1 MVATVA
7 TATVEVHAQADVTAS
22 PIQVEL
28 LDGGQVVDSVGFD
41 AGALQAGRTI
51 RRTVR
56 FPDAP
61 EDGWTVQPDAECIAS
76 AS

>member
-7 TATVEVHAQADVTAS
+7 RVTVEVRALTDVPNS

-28 LDGGQVVDSVGFD
+28 LDGGQVIDNFAFD
-41 AGALQAGRTI
+41 AGALRAGRTI

-61 EDGWTVQPDAECIAS
+61 EDGWTVQPDAVCAAS
-76 AS
+76 VG